1 VPRKLASDQRRRPR
15 QARSRATCEAIVEAA
30 SQILERHGPAA
41 LTTTR
46 VAERAGVSIG
56 TLYQYFA
63 GKEAILAAAARRAL
77 AGAEARPRALVDAL
91 IDLVE
96 RLGGLGGAAAGRSAT
111 SDASPRRRRAA
122 RPRLGDL
129 FEQALGWLAPAP
141 TLIPIRVRSRRH
153 SIDPRTGLPSR

>member
-1 VPRKLASDQRRRPR
+1 VSRKPASDQRRNPS
-15 QARSRATCEAIVEAA
+15 QARSRATWEAIVEAA

-96 RLGGLGGAAAGRSAT
+96 RLGGLGGATAGRSTPTPTPAG
-111 SDASPRRRRAA
+111 RRRSS
-122 RPRLGDL
+122 RPQLGDL
-129 FEQALGWLAPAP
+129 FEQTVAWLAPAP
-141 TLIPIRVRSRRH
+141 TPIPIRIRS
-153 SIDPRTGLPSR
+153 SRSS